1 MNPLDARVYFEFR
14 KGCYFLPVTG
24 QPVRAAAGRNAVR
37 RTIMRK
43 VKVIT
48 DSCADLS
55 ASQLE
60 KWDIDYARMNTVE
73 DGKESP
79 ALLTWSAEEAHRLYE
94 TIRGGKRITTTQ
106 VPVEEFNRIFT
117 KYLDEGYDIVY
128 IACSSKQSGSVNT
141 AAVVAKKLLEKY
153 PGARIHA
160 VDSLNA
166 TIGEG
171 MLAMEAASAAKEGM
185 DADTVRDR
193 ILKIRK
199 TVQEFATVHTL
210 EHLRKSG
217 RVSASSA
224 FFGNL
229 MGIKPILIADAAGAQ
244 AAFRKV
250 KGRRKSFE
258 EIVSLLKENIVNA
271 SDQTVYIAHGD
282 CSPDEIKELTDLV
295 EKEIKPKDISIGF
308 IGPIV
313 GASTGPDTIGVW
325 AFGREVTYRAE

>member
-1 MNPLDARVYFEFR
+1 MSLE
-14 KGCYFLPVTG
+14 KGDIFFPERGVPREDGVL
-24 QPVRAAAGRNAVR
+24 
-37 RTIMRK
+37 RTPPGGKIMRK

-60 KWDIDYARMNTVE
+60 KWNIDYARMNTVE
-73 DGKESP
+73 DTKESP
-79 ALLTWSAEEAHRLYE
+79 ALLTWSDEEAHRLYE
-94 TIRGGKRITTTQ
+94 KIRGGKRITTTQ
-106 VPVEEFNRIFT
+106 VHVEEFNRIFG

-128 IACSSKQSGSVNT
+128 IACSSRQSGSVNT
-141 AAVVAKKLLEKY
+141 ASVVAKKLLEKY
-153 PGARIHA
+153 PGSRIYSI
-160 VDSLNA
+160 DSLNA

-171 MLAMEAASAAKEGM
+171 MLAMEAAKMAAEGM
-185 DADTVRDR
+185 DADAVRDGVM
-193 ILKIRK
+193 KIRK

-229 MGIKPILIADAAGAQ
+229 MGIKPILIADADGAQ
-244 AAFRKV
+244 VAFKKV

-258 EIVSLLKENIVNA
+258 EIVALLKENIQNP
-271 SDQTVYIAHGD
+271 SGQTVYIAHGD
-282 CSPDEIKELTDLV
+282 CPEEEINELKDLV
-295 EKEIKPKDISIGF
+295 RKEINPKDISIGF

-325 AFGREVTYRAE
+325 AFGREVTYRAEAK